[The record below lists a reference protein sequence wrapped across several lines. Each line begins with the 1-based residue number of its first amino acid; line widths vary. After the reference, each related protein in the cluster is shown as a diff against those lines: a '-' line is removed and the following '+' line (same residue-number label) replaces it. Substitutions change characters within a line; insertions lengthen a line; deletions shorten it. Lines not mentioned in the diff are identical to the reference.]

1 MKNNL
6 LVIKN
11 LNVIN
16 QSFEKKG
23 RSILNNIDIE
33 LKQNEIIGLVGESG
47 SGKSVLINAIGCNI
61 NPPLKMNVD
70 LLTINDCEKSYDLTK
85 KKEDEMREEIW
96 GNLIVFIPTNAK
108 ERLSP
113 IFTVGKQCIDIVKS
127 KLKLSDIQAKKK
139 VIEMFKLIKMPDP
152 ENNFNSYIA
161 ELSGGMAQR
170 ILLAIAFL
178 MSPKLLLADE
188 PTLGLDLTIQKQVLD
203 LMRYL
208 IEKSRLSA
216 IIATRD
222 LGIIANY
229 CSKVIVLEKGN
240 IVEINEVNDFFCH
253 PKHEHSLKLLRASFA
268 TFKSKRI
275 QSNKIK

>member
-23 RSILNNIDIE
+23 RSILNNINME

-61 NPPLKMNVD
+61 TPPLKMNAD
-70 LLTINDCEKSYDLTK
+70 LLTINDCEKSYNLIK
-85 KKEDEMREEIW
+85 KTEDEMREDIW
-96 GNLIVFIPTNAK
+96 GNIIAFIPTNAK

-113 IFTVGKQCIDIVKS
+113 IFTAGKQCVDIVKS

-152 ENNFNSYIA
+152 ENNFYNYLD

-203 LMRYL
+203 LMKYL
-208 IEKSRLSA
+208 IEKNKLSA

-222 LGIIANY
+222 LGIVANY

-240 IVEINEVNDFFCH
+240 IVEINEVNDFFRH
-253 PKHEHSLKLLRASFA
+253 PKHEHSFQLLKASFA
-268 TFKSKRI
+268 TFEGKEI
-275 QSNKIK
+275 LPNKIK